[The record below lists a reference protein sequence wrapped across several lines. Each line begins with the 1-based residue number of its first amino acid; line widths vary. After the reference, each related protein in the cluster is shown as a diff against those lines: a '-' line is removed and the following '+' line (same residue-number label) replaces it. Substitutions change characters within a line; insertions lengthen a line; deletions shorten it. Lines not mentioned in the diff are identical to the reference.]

1 MDCHVSY
8 EINGVVYTIQR
19 DKINKSRLLNALLHN
34 DGKMKVVKNETGAY
48 IINRDNAFFPYIIQY
63 LEKDFY
69 GVQGL
74 INDIICKSNY
84 VQDFE
89 QDFPPIDGV
98 FLLLN
103 KLCFQPEHKEDIAKK
118 FFFNSKGKVQIKTQT
133 LLHLQPYIYFKE
145 TDYHVIA
152 KEIIFSCEDDLIN
165 DTFPLPSGLINYVL
179 CKWDKQWVLRVHKES
194 CNHFFAIYQVFFI
207 SLSDY
212 DALLTND
219 SKELKRK

>member
-63 LEKDFY
+63 LEKGKLPQTPFFIEHVIIEADFY

-118 FFFNSKGKVQIKTQT
+118 FFFNSKGKVQVTALQYSDIILNIRLKHKLYSISNHIFILKKLTIM
-133 LLHLQPYIYFKE
+133 LLQK
-145 TDYHVIA
+145 
-152 KEIIFSCEDDLIN
+152 K
-165 DTFPLPSGLINYVL
+165 
-179 CKWDKQWVLRVHKES
+179 
-194 CNHFFAIYQVFFI
+194 
-207 SLSDY
+207 
-212 DALLTND
+212 
-219 SKELKRK
+219 